1 MSWNLKLED
10 ITPKSTEEFLNSID
24 TDALLKNIDVML
36 TEAERKGKSNESRD

>member
-1 MSWNLKLED
+1 MSLNLKPED
-10 ITPKSTEEFLNSID
+10 ITPQSVEKFLKSID